1 MNSYLQKSVEE
12 SLEVELKALLN
23 AEYFDRLSFEDRV
36 DIVMSLFKCVE
47 QYVSK

>member
-12 SLEVELKALLN
+12 SLELELRALLS
-23 AEYFDRLSFEDRV
+23 ADYFDRLSFDDKV
-36 DIVMSLFKCVE
+36 DIITSLFKCFD